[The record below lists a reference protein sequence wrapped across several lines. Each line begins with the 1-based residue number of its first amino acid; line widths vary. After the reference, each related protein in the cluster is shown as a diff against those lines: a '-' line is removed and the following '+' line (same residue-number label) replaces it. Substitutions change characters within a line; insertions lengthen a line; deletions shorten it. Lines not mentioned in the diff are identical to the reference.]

1 MAVSVKS
8 PELLIPVKGIRL
20 STAATG
26 MRYLQRDDL
35 LLVEV
40 CGDARTAAVFTT
52 NQFCAAPVT
61 VCRKHLEISQPKF
74 LLVNAGIANAG
85 LGEQGIAD
93 VYTSCTALARDSGCK
108 VDEVL
113 PFSTGVIG
121 ERLSVEKM
129 TLYFR
134 QLLDTLEEDRWLS
147 AARAIMTTDTVC
159 KGQSRQMVLD
169 GHTVVVTG
177 IAKGAGMIYP
187 SMATMLAFVAT
198 DLGFVS
204 GSIGNILKEAVKKSF
219 HCITVDGD
227 TSTNDACVFMTTGQA
242 GVEFG
247 QLSESA
253 RKEFLHT
260 LHSIFLDLAQS
271 IVRDAEGATK
281 FISIRVDQAAS
292 EPVARNIALTIAH
305 SPLVKTMAFACDPNW
320 GRILAA
326 VGRANV
332 DTLEMSTVTLY
343 INGLQVVTNG
353 RLSSDYD
360 ELAGIKAM
368 QQDEIE
374 FRLELGMGACSARI
388 WTTDLSYEY
397 VKINADYRS

>member
-1 MAVSVKS
+1 MAVSIKS
-8 PELLIPVKGIRL
+8 PESLIPVKGIRL

-35 LLVEV
+35 LLVEI
-40 CGDARTAAVFTT
+40 CEGARTAAMCTT
-52 NQFCAAPVT
+52 NQFCAAPIT
-61 VCRKHLEISQPKF
+61 VCRKHLEISQPRF

-85 LGEQGIAD
+85 LGKQGVAD
-93 VYTSCTALARDSGCK
+93 AYASCTALASDSGCK
-108 VDEVL
+108 VGEVL

-121 ERLSVEKM
+121 EPLSVEKM
-129 TLYFR
+129 TSYFR
-134 QLLDTLEEDRWLS
+134 QLVDTLEGDKWLP

-169 GHTVVVTG
+169 GHTVVITG
-177 IAKGAGMIYP
+177 IAKGAGMICP

-198 DLGFVS
+198 DLGFS
-204 GSIGNILKEAVKKSF
+204 SENIDDVLKDVVQKSF

-242 GVEFG
+242 GADFSR
-247 QLSESA
+247 LSEPA
-253 RKEFLHT
+253 KVKYLRT
-260 LHSIFLDLAQS
+260 LHSVFLDLAQS
-271 IVRDAEGATK
+271 IIRDAEGATK
-281 FISIRVDQAAS
+281 FICIRVDQAAS
-292 EPVARNIALTIAH
+292 EHMARNIALTIAH
-305 SPLVKTMAFACDPNW
+305 SPLVKTMAFAGDPNW

-332 DTLEMSTVTLY
+332 GTLEIDTVSLY
-343 INGLQVVTNG
+343 INRLQVVTNG
-353 RLSSDYD
+353 RLAPGYD
-360 ELAGIKAM
+360 EIEGIKTM

-374 FRLELGMGACSARI
+374 FRLELGMGTCSARI

-397 VKINADYRS
+397 VKVNADYRS